1 MIMVGPGKSAEPPQS
16 AVRGESAASGV
27 TAQEDTAQQAEVP
40 CADQPL
46 ARRIEALIFA
56 ADRPLPD
63 ARIADLLGIAGQAKV
78 GAAIREAI
86 QSLNTSY
93 AVAASAFRI
102 EQVAGGRQVLTQPSF
117 APVVARL
124 RGERQQAR
132 LTQPAI
138 ETLAIIAYRQP
149 IQRSE
154 IEAIR
159 GVACGEVLRG
169 LLERRLVRIA
179 GRAEELGRPMLY
191 GTTNEFLKVFGLGSL
206 ADLPQS
212 RELKI

>member
-1 MIMVGPGKSAEPPQS
+1 MVGPGKSAEPSQP
-16 AVRGESAASGV
+16 AARGDSP
-27 TAQEDTAQQAEVP
+27 AQVDGSQENVALQPEVP

-46 ARRIEALIFA
+46 ARRIEALVFA

-63 ARIADLLGIAGQAKV
+63 ARIADLLGIAEQSKV

-86 QSLNTSY
+86 ETLNAGY
-93 AVAASAFRI
+93 AASANAFRI
-102 EQVAGGRQVLTQPSF
+102 EQVAGGRQVLTQPNF

-191 GTTNEFLKVFGLGSL
+191 GTTNEFLKVFGLGTL

-212 RELKI
+212 RELKA

>member
-1 MIMVGPGKSAEPPQS
+1 VIMIGPGKSAEASQS
-16 AVRGESAASGV
+16 AARGEQAAHEG
-27 TAQEDTAQQAEVP
+27 APQENDGQPPEVP
-40 CADQPL
+40 CADQTL
-46 ARRIEALIFA
+46 ARRIEALVFA

-63 ARIADLLGIAGQAKV
+63 GRIADLLGIAGQAKV
-78 GAAIREAI
+78 AAAIREAI
-86 QSLNTSY
+86 DSLNAGY
-93 AVAASAFRI
+93 ATAASAFRI
-102 EQVAGGRQVLTQPSF
+102 EQVAGGRQVLTQPTF

-212 RELKI
+212 RELKV

>member
-1 MIMVGPGKSAEPPQS
+1 MVGPGKSAEPSQP
-16 AVRGESAASGV
+16 AARGESSAQVDASQEHAALPP
-27 TAQEDTAQQAEVP
+27 EVP

-46 ARRIEALIFA
+46 ARRIEALVFA

-63 ARIADLLGIAGQAKV
+63 ARIAELLGIAGQSKV

-86 QSLNTSY
+86 ETLNAGY
-93 AVAASAFRI
+93 AGSASAFRI
-102 EQVAGGRQVLTQPSF
+102 EQVAGGRQVLTQPNF

-191 GTTNEFLKVFGLGSL
+191 GTTNEFLKVFGLGTL

-212 RELKI
+212 RELKV

>member
-1 MIMVGPGKSAEPPQS
+1 MVGPGKSAEPPQP
-16 AVRGESAASGV
+16 AARGDSP
-27 TAQEDTAQQAEVP
+27 AQVDGSQENVALQPEVP

-46 ARRIEALIFA
+46 ARRIEALVFA

-63 ARIADLLGIAGQAKV
+63 ARIADLLGIAEQSKV

-86 QSLNTSY
+86 ETLNAGY
-93 AVAASAFRI
+93 AASANAFRI
-102 EQVAGGRQVLTQPSF
+102 EQVAGGRQVLTQPNF

-191 GTTNEFLKVFGLGSL
+191 GTTNEFLKVFGLGTL

-212 RELKI
+212 RELKA

>member
-1 MIMVGPGKSAEPPQS
+1 MEPSQ
-16 AVRGESAASGV
+16 SAASGGNSGHEG
-27 TAQEDTAQQAEVP
+27 ASQENAGAIPEVP

-56 ADRPLPD
+56 AERPLPD
-63 ARIADLLGIAGQAKV
+63 GRIADLLGISGQAKV

-86 QSLNTSY
+86 DSLNVGY
-93 AVAASAFRI
+93 ATAASAFRI
-102 EQVAGGRQVLTQPSF
+102 EQVAGGRQVLTQPNF

-132 LTQPAI
+132 LTQPAL

-212 RELKI
+212 RELKV